1 MEKTDKKELMEEFES
16 KWKDLLGVPTPEY
29 KPFFNS
35 RNMMEAS
42 IDSEMLS
49 GWDSYLGSKFEAH
62 GIAKGSLTEQKDSL
76 FALLDNGI
84 SDKTYTAPFCFTP
97 EDAPALSAGYG
108 AANGAYKD
116 GLAIIVSDYKKFLE
130 DGIKLVLLSDLA
142 ETLIPTLQKMY
153 PKVMFSKLSDA
164 QQAFE
169 TLYEKSTGKKYE
181 SEEKKETMKDTL
193 KGLEVKEKNS
203 QINPNFL
210 IEALEAQLKQK

>member
-1 MEKTDKKELMEEFES
+1 MEKTDKKELMEELEA

-35 RNMMEAS
+35 HNIVEAS

-49 GWDSYLGSKFEAH
+49 GWDKYLGSKFEAH
-62 GIAKGSLTEQKDSL
+62 GIAKGSLTEQKNSL
-76 FALLDNGI
+76 LALLDNGI

-97 EDAPALSAGYG
+97 EDGPALGAGYG
-108 AANGAYKD
+108 VEDGAYKD
-116 GLAIIVSDYKKFLE
+116 GLAIVVSDYKKFLE
-130 DGIKLVLLSDLA
+130 DGIKLVLLTDLA

-153 PKVMFSKLSDA
+153 PEVMFSKLSDA

-181 SEEKKETMKDTL
+181 PKESSGTMKDTL
-193 KGLEVKEKNS
+193 KNLEVNETEN
-203 QINPNFL
+203 QIARNYL
-210 IEALEAQLKQK
+210 IEALEAQKNR